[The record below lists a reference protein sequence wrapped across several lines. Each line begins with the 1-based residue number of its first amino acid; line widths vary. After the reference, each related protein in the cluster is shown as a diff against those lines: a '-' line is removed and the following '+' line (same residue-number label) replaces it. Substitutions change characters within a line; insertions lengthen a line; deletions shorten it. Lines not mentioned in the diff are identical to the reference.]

1 MLYYIWLKFNYTL
14 SSDEMQYYFKN
25 ITIKTKFRIPL
36 SSVNDSTILIF
47 RFIRKIIVFLI
58 NGIKG

>member
-25 ITIKTKFRIPL
+25 ITIKTKLRILL
-36 SSVNDSTILIF
+36 SSVNDSTIFKFIF
-47 RFIRKIIVFLI
+47 IGKIIVFLI